1 MTTQNEREIDA
12 ACHCPI
18 VFVVN
23 FPVFVPCFDGFL
35 KACSRLYFYDY
46 KENKEPSSVKI
57 VLVSHYPA
65 KCNCFQCICMIYCPK
80 AIDGL
85 QAMYTA

>member
-1 MTTQNEREIDA
+1 MSLEIDA

-57 VLVSHYPA
+57 VLVSHYTA
-65 KCNCFQCICMIYCPK
+65 KCNIIVLSAYVNDLLSQN
-80 AIDGL
+80 
-85 QAMYTA
+85 